1 MHIRIFGF
9 RPSSMLLVAV
19 ASLSFAACSG
29 ASPAAPAGSSSSGP
43 TDAGQVSNTTGS
55 APAGNGASP
64 PAGATADRD
73 ACTLVTREDAAA
85 ALGQPVNEAEVTY
98 ANAAK
103 SDCNYTS
110 VGNYGATVL
119 YVQADYGPRARAT
132 YDLAKQVYSEPLA
145 VAGTG
150 DAAFAI
156 VLGAPSAQV
165 HFVKGDAYVTVVIT
179 NIADEGRLEKAKEA
193 AKRAATRL

>member
-1 MHIRIFGF
+1 MHIRTFEF
-9 RPSSMLLVAV
+9 RLSSMLLVAA

-43 TDAGQVSNTTGS
+43 TAAGQVSNTTGA
-55 APAGNGASP
+55 APP
-64 PAGATADRD
+64 PGATTDRD

-132 YDLAKQVYSEPLA
+132 YDLAKQVYSASLA

-179 NIADEGRLEKAKEA
+179 NVADEGRLEKAKEA

>member
-1 MHIRIFGF
+1 MNIRVSGL
-9 RPSSMLLVAV
+9 RLPTALLVACAFV
-19 ASLSFAACSG
+19 LLAACGGGAADSPGGTESG
-29 ASPAAPAGSSSSGP
+29 ASAAGGQRTSSGAPATGGGS
-43 TDAGQVSNTTGS
+43 
-55 APAGNGASP
+55 
-64 PAGATADRD
+64 GATQDRD
-73 ACTLVTREDAAA
+73 ACTLVTREEAEA

-110 VGNYGATVL
+110 VGNSGASVL
-119 YVQADYGPRARAT
+119 YVQADYGPRVRAT
-132 YDLAKQVYSEPLA
+132 YDLAKQVYSAPQP

-156 VLGAPSAQV
+156 VLGAPSVQV

-179 NIADEGRLEKAKEA
+179 NIDDAGRLEKAKEA
-193 AKRAATRL
+193 AKRAAQRL